1 MNPKTL
7 LQRARTPIKLVIYA
21 IYLYLSGLSL
31 RQTARALASIGFA
44 RSHEAVRKWVHRL
57 AGIAAE
63 AISLE
68 KADTVIVDETVVNV
82 GGRQVWLWV
91 AIEPERR
98 AILAL
103 YLSETRNALIAYSL
117 FVELK
122 RRGVKH
128 VITDGAKW
136 YSLAARWAKLGH
148 EIVHGGVRSYVER
161 FICTVKD
168 RLRGFDVYFPSPH
181 KLLDS
186 ALRLLYAWAGF
197 YNYVRIHLSF
207 GEPPRGIVGFTE
219 LERLTVLAQKGW
231 QS

>member
-1 MNPKTL
+1 MEHVKTRL
-7 LQRARTPIKLVIYA
+7 FQRERTPYKIVLQA
-21 IYLYLSGLSL
+21 IYLYLLGLSL
-31 RQTARALASIGFA
+31 RQTVRALASIGFA
-44 RSHEAVRKWVHRL
+44 RSHD
-57 AGIAAE
+57 IATE

-68 KADTVIVDETVVNV
+68 KTDTVIVDETVVNV

-103 YLSETRNALIAYSL
+103 YLSETRNTLIAYSL
-117 FVELK
+117 FVELRRRDVK
-122 RRGVKH
+122 R
-128 VITDGAKW
+128 VITDGARW

-168 RLRGFDVYFPSPH
+168 RLRGFDVYFPSPR

-186 ALRLLYAWAGF
+186 ALRLLYA
-197 YNYVRIHLSF
+197 
-207 GEPPRGIVGFTE
+207 
-219 LERLTVLAQKGW
+219 
-231 QS
+231 